1 MEAAYEG
8 EAKDSTFNMMT
19 VWRNSKGLFK
29 SKDNDTDKKKKTL
42 ILLFQ
47 AKSKN
52 DDSTTDQFKQ
62 KLGVYH
68 LAQHFSTESLAVDA
82 LCEKVYPVNW
92 DLPHDLIFLPD
103 ELDKLANKPLCRLC
117 MLEAMT
123 FLEWAEQAN
132 ILWQA
137 GSVW

>member
-1 MEAAYEG
+1 MMEAAYEG
-8 EAKDSTFNMMT
+8 EAKPSTYNMMT
-19 VWRNSKGLFK
+19 VWRNSKGLLK
-29 SKDNDTDKKKKTL
+29 SNDNDTDKKKKTL

-68 LAQHFSTESLAVDA
+68 LVQHFSTESLAVDA

-117 MLEAMT
+117 MLEAT
-123 FLEWAEQAN
+123 TLLE
-132 ILWQA
+132 
-137 GSVW
+137 

>member
-8 EAKDSTFNMMT
+8 EAKDSTHNMRS
-19 VWRNSKGLFK
+19 VWSNSKALLK
-29 SKDNDTDKKKKTL
+29 SKDNDTDKKKKTH

-47 AKSKN
+47 AMSKN

-68 LAQHFSTESLAVDA
+68 LAQHISTESLAVDA

-103 ELDKLANKPLCRLC
+103 ELDKLANTFLCRKC
-117 MLEAMT
+117 MLKAMT
-123 FLEWAEQAN
+123 LTKEWDEEE
-132 ILWQA
+132 
-137 GSVW
+137 

>member
-1 MEAAYEG
+1 MCG
-8 EAKDSTFNMMT
+8 G
-19 VWRNSKGLFK
+19 RLRGLLK

-42 ILLFQ
+42 ILSFQ

-52 DDSTTDQFKQ
+52 DYSTTDQFKQ

-92 DLPHDLIFLPD
+92 DLPHALIFLPD

-117 MLEAMT
+117 MLEATT

-132 ILWQA
+132 ICWHA

>member
-1 MEAAYEG
+1 VCG
-8 EAKDSTFNMMT
+8 G
-19 VWRNSKGLFK
+19 RLRGLLK

-42 ILLFQ
+42 ILSFQ

-52 DDSTTDQFKQ
+52 DYSTTDQFKQ

-92 DLPHDLIFLPD
+92 DLPHALIFLPD

-117 MLEAMT
+117 MLEATT

-132 ILWQA
+132 ICWHA

>member
-1 MEAAYEG
+1 VCG
-8 EAKDSTFNMMT
+8 G
-19 VWRNSKGLFK
+19 RLRGLLK
-29 SKDNDTDKKKKTL
+29 SNDNDTYKKKKTL

-62 KLGVYH
+62 KLRFYH
-68 LAQHFSTESLAVDA
+68 LAQHLSTESLEVSA

-103 ELDKLANKPLCRLC
+103 ELDKLANKSLCRRC
-117 MLEAMT
+117 MQKAMT
-123 FLEWAEQAN
+123 LTEE
-132 ILWQA
+132 
-137 GSVW
+137 

>member
-8 EAKDSTFNMMT
+8 EAKDSTHNMKS
-19 VWRNSKGLFK
+19 VWRNSKDLLK
-29 SKDNDTDKKKKTL
+29 SKDNDTDRKKKTL

-68 LAQHFSTESLAVDA
+68 LAQHISTESLAVGA

-117 MLEAMT
+117 MLEAT
-123 FLEWAEQAN
+123 TLLE
-132 ILWQA
+132 
-137 GSVW
+137 

>member
-52 DDSTTDQFKQ
+52 DDSTTDRFKQ

-68 LAQHFSTESLAVDA
+68 LVQHFSTKSLAVDA

-103 ELDKLANKPLCRLC
+103 ELDRLANKPLCRLC
-117 MLEAMT
+117 MLEAT
-123 FLEWAEQAN
+123 TLLE
-132 ILWQA
+132 
-137 GSVW
+137 

>member
-42 ILLFQ
+42 IFLFQ

-117 MLEAMT
+117 MLEAT
-123 FLEWAEQAN
+123 TLLE
-132 ILWQA
+132 
-137 GSVW
+137 

>member
-1 MEAAYEG
+1 MAEAAYEG
-8 EAKDSTFNMMT
+8 GAKDSTYNMMS
-19 VWRNSKGLFK
+19 VWRNSKGLLK
-29 SKDNDTDKKKKTL
+29 SKDNDTDEKKKTL

-47 AKSKN
+47 AKTKN
-52 DDSTTDQFKQ
+52 GDSTTDQFKQ

-68 LAQHFSTESLAVDA
+68 LAQYFSTESLDVDV

-117 MLEAMT
+117 MLEAT
-123 FLEWAEQAN
+123 AFLE
-132 ILWQA
+132 
-137 GSVW
+137 

>member
-1 MEAAYEG
+1 MCG
-8 EAKDSTFNMMT
+8 G
-19 VWRNSKGLFK
+19 RLRGLLK

-68 LAQHFSTESLAVDA
+68 LAQYFSTESLAVDA

-92 DLPHDLIFLPD
+92 DLPHALIFLPD

-117 MLEAMT
+117 MLEAT
-123 FLEWAEQAN
+123 TLLEWAEQAN
-132 ILWQA
+132 IHCHA

>member
-1 MEAAYEG
+1 MCG
-8 EAKDSTFNMMT
+8 G
-19 VWRNSKGLFK
+19 RLRGLLK

-42 ILLFQ
+42 ILSFQ

-52 DDSTTDQFKQ
+52 DYSTTDQFKQ

-92 DLPHDLIFLPD
+92 DLPHALIFLPD

-117 MLEAMT
+117 MLEATT
-123 FLEWAEQAN
+123 FLE
-132 ILWQA
+132 
-137 GSVW
+137 

>member
-1 MEAAYEG
+1 MTEAAYEG
-8 EAKDSTFNMMT
+8 EAKDSTYNMMS
-19 VWRNSKGLFK
+19 VWRNSKGLLK
-29 SKDNDTDKKKKTL
+29 SNDNDTDKKKKTL
-42 ILLFQ
+42 ILLFH

-68 LAQHFSTESLAVDA
+68 LAQYFSTESLAVDA

-117 MLEAMT
+117 MLEAT
-123 FLEWAEQAN
+123 TLLE
-132 ILWQA
+132 
-137 GSVW
+137 

>member
-1 MEAAYEG
+1 MKAAYEG
-8 EAKDSTFNMMT
+8 EAKDSTHNMKS
-19 VWRNSKGLFK
+19 VWSNSKALLK
-29 SKDNDTDKKKKTL
+29 SKDNDTDKKKKTP

-47 AKSKN
+47 AKTKN
-52 DDSTTDQFKQ
+52 GDSTTDQLKQ

-103 ELDKLANKPLCRLC
+103 ELDRLANTFLCRKCILK
-117 MLEAMT
+117 AMT
-123 FLEWAEQAN
+123 LTKEWDEEE
-132 ILWQA
+132 
-137 GSVW
+137 

>member
-8 EAKDSTFNMMT
+8 EAKDSTHNMRS
-19 VWRNSKGLFK
+19 VWSNSKALLK
-29 SKDNDTDKKKKTL
+29 SKDNDTDKKKKTH

-47 AKSKN
+47 AKTKN

-62 KLGVYH
+62 KLGVFH
-68 LAQHFSTESLAVDA
+68 LAQHISTESLAVDA

-103 ELDKLANKPLCRLC
+103 ELDKLANTFLCRKC
-117 MLEAMT
+117 MLKAMT
-123 FLEWAEQAN
+123 LTKEWDEEE
-132 ILWQA
+132 
-137 GSVW
+137 